1 MTVLLIN
8 KDTEESA
15 FLSRFF
21 FFVCTNISHASTI
34 REDIEKSDNMFL
46 KAL

>member
-15 FLSRFF
+15 FFKQIL